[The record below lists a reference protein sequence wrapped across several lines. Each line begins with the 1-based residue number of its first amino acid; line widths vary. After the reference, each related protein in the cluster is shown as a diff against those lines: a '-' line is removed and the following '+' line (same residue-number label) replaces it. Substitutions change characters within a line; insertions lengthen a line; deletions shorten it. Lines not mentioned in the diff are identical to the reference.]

1 MAPEIIKGTVYND
14 SVDIWSLGITLLEM
28 ANGEPPWLN
37 YPVMKVIVSL
47 VLGIIEDYSL
57 RCSQTKSPWIL
68 LGWNEQF
75 YFIMPSIKRIFFRKD
90 SQTTD
95 QKQHFC

>member
-57 RCSQTKSPWIL
+57 RCSQTKSP
-68 LGWNEQF
+68 
-75 YFIMPSIKRIFFRKD
+75 
-90 SQTTD
+90 
-95 QKQHFC
+95 